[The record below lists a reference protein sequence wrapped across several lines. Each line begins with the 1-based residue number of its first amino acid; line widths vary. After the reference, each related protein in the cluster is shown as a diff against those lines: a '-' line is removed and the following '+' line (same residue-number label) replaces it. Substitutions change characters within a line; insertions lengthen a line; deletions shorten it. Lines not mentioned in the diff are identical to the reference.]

1 MKNKDNKNLLNFA
14 MNFYKLDIIDL
25 ILSKTNFTLLQNAH
39 VYLHK
44 AIRMRDPLLVL
55 KLLRSG
61 ISINAV
67 DDQGKHNFI

>member
-1 MKNKDNKNLLNFA
+1 

-25 ILSKTNFTLLQNAH
+25 IIAKTDFSMIQNSH

-44 AIRMRDPLLVL
+44 AIRMRDPLLVM

-61 ISINAV
+61 ISINAI
-67 DDQGKHNFI
+67 DDQGKFNLT